1 MRPRAH
7 GALRDRVD
15 YRSAHAVIFDSHMH
29 IGSLG
34 AQYGVSLDA
43 AGLVQ
48 TMRENGIDAGALF
61 APDNDAVREVV
72 ESVPGVYGLVWA
84 NPRTAGAVEQ
94 AREYLAHPGFV
105 GIKLHPIRD
114 GFHPN
119 DLAVHPLLELA
130 LELDVPVLIHSGHPI
145 FSLPWIIEELV
156 VNFPDAKVILG
167 HMGHGNVVYIN
178 ASIEVGK
185 RNPNVYL
192 ETSGMPM
199 HTKIRDAID
208 ALGPTRVLY
217 GSDMPAYHPQIEID
231 KVRLS
236 GLSDE
241 LVERVLDRNARAL
254 FLREDV

>member
-1 MRPRAH
+1 VP
-7 GALRDRVD
+7 LL
-15 YRSAHAVIFDSHMH
+15 VIFDSHMH

-34 AQYGVSLDA
+34 AQHGVSLDA
-43 AGLVQ
+43 DGLVAA
-48 TMRENGIDAGALF
+48 MRENGIDAGLLF
-61 APDNDAVREVV
+61 APDNAAVRDVV
-72 ESVPGVYGLVWA
+72 DSVEGVYGLYWA
-84 NPRTAGAVEQ
+84 NPRRPGYVDE
-94 AREYLAHPGFV
+94 ARSYLDHPGFV
-105 GIKLHPIRD
+105 GFKLHPIRD

-130 LELDVPVLIHSGHPI
+130 VERDVPVLIHSGHPI

-156 VNFPDAKVILG
+156 VEFPEAKVVLG

-178 ASIEVGK
+178 ASIEVCK
-185 RNPNVYL
+185 RNENVYL

-208 ALGPTRVLY
+208 VLGPTRVLY
-217 GSDMPAYHPQIEID
+217 GSAMPAFHPKVEQG

-241 LVERVLDRNARAL
+241 LVDRVLDRNARRL
-254 FLREDV
+254 FLGEDV

>member
-1 MRPRAH
+1 
-7 GALRDRVD
+7 
-15 YRSAHAVIFDSHMH
+15 VIFDSHMH

-34 AQYGVSLDA
+34 AQYGVSLDPD
-43 AGLVQ
+43 GLV
-48 TMRENGIDAGALF
+48 TLMRENGIDAGALF
-61 APDNDAVREVV
+61 APDNEAVREVT

-84 NPRTAGAVEQ
+84 NPRSPGFVEQ
-94 AREYLAHPGFV
+94 ARDYLAHPRFV
-105 GIKLHPIRD
+105 GIKLHLIRD

-119 DLAVHPLLELA
+119 DHVVHPLIELA
-130 LELDVPVLIHSGHPI
+130 IAEDVPVLIHSGHPI

-156 VNFPDAKVILG
+156 VEFPAAKIILA

-178 ASIEVGK
+178 ASIDVAR

-208 ALGPTRVLY
+208 ILGPTRVLY
-217 GSDMPAYHPQIEID
+217 GSDMPAYHPQTEID

-236 GLSDE
+236 GLPDD
-241 LVERVLDRNARAL
+241 LVDRVLDKNARAL
-254 FLREDV
+254 FLKEAVR

>member
-1 MRPRAH
+1 
-7 GALRDRVD
+7 V
-15 YRSAHAVIFDSHMH
+15 VFDSHMH

-34 AQYGVSLDA
+34 AQHGVSLDA
-43 AGLVQ
+43 DGLVEA
-48 TMRENGIDAGALF
+48 MRENGIDAGLLF
-61 APDNDAVREVV
+61 AADNEAVRDVVDAVD
-72 ESVPGVYGLVWA
+72 GVYGLYWA
-84 NPRTAGAVEQ
+84 NPRTPGYVEE
-94 AREYLAHPGFV
+94 ARSYLDHPGFV
-105 GIKLHPIRD
+105 GFKLHPIRD

-130 LELDVPVLIHSGHPI
+130 VERDVPVLIHSGHPI

-156 VNFPDAKVILG
+156 VEFPAAKVVLG

-178 ASIEVGK
+178 ASIEVGR

-217 GSDMPAYHPQIEID
+217 GSAMPAFHPKVEQG

-241 LVERVLDRNARAL
+241 LVDRVLDRNARRL
-254 FLREDV
+254 FLGEDV

>member
-1 MRPRAH
+1 
-7 GALRDRVD
+7 V
-15 YRSAHAVIFDSHMH
+15 VFDSHMRL
-29 IGSLG
+29 GALG

-43 AGLVQ
+43 AGLA
-48 TMRENGIDAGALF
+48 TSMRENGIDAGVLF
-61 APDNDAVREVV
+61 GPDNEAVRDAVDT
-72 ESVPGVYGLVWA
+72 VPGVYGLVWA
-84 NPRTAGAVEQ
+84 NPRAPGFVEQ
-94 AREYLAHPGFV
+94 AREHLAHPRFV

-119 DLAVHPLLELA
+119 DVAVHPLMELA
-130 LELDVPVLIHSGHPI
+130 IELDVPVLIHSGHPI

-156 VNFPDAKVILG
+156 VEFPEAKVVLA

-192 ETSGMPM
+192 ETAGMPM

-208 ALGPTRVLY
+208 VLGPTRVLY
-217 GSDMPAYHPQIEID
+217 GSGMPSYHPQVEMG

-236 GLSDE
+236 GLPDE
-241 LVERVLDRNARAL
+241 LVDRVLDRNARAL
-254 FLREDV
+254 FLGEDGR

>member
-1 MRPRAH
+1 VPLHYRLVRTVTFDAHMR
-7 GALRDRVD
+7 
-15 YRSAHAVIFDSHMH
+15 

-34 AQYGVSLDA
+34 AQYGVSIDA
-43 AGLVQ
+43 AGLVAS
-48 TMRENGIDAGALF
+48 MRENGIDAGALH
-61 APDNDAVREVV
+61 APDNEAVRDAVD
-72 ESVPGVYGLVWA
+72 SLPGVYGLAWA
-84 NPRTAGAVEQ
+84 NPRVPGVVEQ
-94 AREYLAHPGFV
+94 TRAYLALPGFV

-119 DLAVHPLLELA
+119 DLAVHPLMELA
-130 LELDVPVLIHSGHPI
+130 IELDVPVLIHSGHPI

-156 VNFPDAKVILG
+156 VSFPEAKVILA

-178 ASIEVGK
+178 ASIEVAR

-192 ETSGMPM
+192 ETAGMPM

-208 ALGPTRVLY
+208 VLGETRVLF
-217 GSDMPAYHPQIEID
+217 GSGLPAYHPQVEMG

-254 FLREDV
+254 FLGEEV

>member
-1 MRPRAH
+1 
-7 GALRDRVD
+7 VT
-15 YRSAHAVIFDSHMH
+15 FDAHMH
-29 IGSLG
+29 LGPLG

-43 AGLVQ
+43 AGLVSA
-48 TMRENGIDAGALF
+48 MRDSGIEAGALF
-61 APDNDAVREVV
+61 SQDNEAVRDVV
-72 ESVPGVYGLVWA
+72 DSVAGVYGLVWA
-84 NPRTAGAVEQ
+84 NPRAPAFLQQ
-94 AREYLAHPGFV
+94 AREYLGHPGFV

-119 DLAVHPLLELA
+119 DLAVHPLMELA
-130 LELDVPVLIHSGHPI
+130 IELDVPVLIHSGHPI

-156 VNFPDAKVILG
+156 VGFPEAKVILA

-178 ASIEVGK
+178 ASIDVGR

-192 ETSGMPM
+192 ETAGMPM

-208 ALGPTRVLY
+208 VLGPTRVLY
-217 GSDMPAYHPQIEID
+217 GSGMPAYHPQVEMD

-241 LVERVLDRNARAL
+241 LVDRVLDKNARAL
-254 FLREDV
+254 FLKEAV

>member
-1 MRPRAH
+1 VTATAGFVYRP
-7 GALRDRVD
+7 GL
-15 YRSAHAVIFDSHMH
+15 AVIFDSHMH

-43 AGLVQ
+43 AGLVAS
-48 TMRENGIDAGALF
+48 MRENGIDAGALF
-61 APDNDAVREVV
+61 APDNAAVCAVV
-72 ESVPGVYGLVWA
+72 DTVPGVYGLFWA
-84 NPRTAGAVEQ
+84 NPRVPGVVQE
-94 AREYLAHPGFV
+94 AREHLAHPGFV

-119 DLAVHPLLELA
+119 DLAVHPLMELA

-156 VNFPDAKVILG
+156 VEFPDAKVILG

-185 RNPNVYL
+185 RNPNEYL

-199 HTKIRDAID
+199 HTKIPDPID

-217 GSDMPAYHPQIEID
+217 GSDMPAFHPQVEIE

-241 LVERVLDRNARAL
+241 LVDRVLDRNARAL
-254 FLREDV
+254 FLHQDV